1 MEMIKKIKEFSKHQ
15 FNLRSTDNDESR
27 KIIEEMIENLQGTE
41 LIPLVSK
48 SFDING
54 RFIHF
59 SCSV

>member
-1 MEMIKKIKEFSKHQ
+1 MEMIRKIKECSKHQ
-15 FNLRSTDNDESR
+15 FNLRSTDNDGIR

-41 LIPLVSK
+41 LIPLISK

-59 SCSV
+59 NCRI